1 MMNTSSYI
9 QPTPLSRRSTSSLL
23 VTFVAALFAAIALL
37 LVAVERTDAQA
48 QVEVWAW
55 GDNAFGQLGTG
66 TTTQRNTPTQ
76 LSGFSDVQTIAG
88 GFYHSLAL
96 KSDGTVW
103 AWGRNNFGQL
113 GDRTATDS
121 NTPVQVSED
130 SGLSGVQ
137 AIDGGFYHSLALK
150 SDGTVWAWG
159 YNTYRQLGD
168 GTTTNSSTP
177 VQVRGLSEV
186 KAISS
191 GGHHGLALKNDDTLW
206 AWGKNEFG
214 ALGDGTTTNS
224 STPVQVKGPN
234 GEGFLSEVQAIAGG
248 QLYSLG
254 LKKDGTVWA
263 WGRNNWGQLGDGTTT
278 NRSTPVQVRGL
289 SEVQAIAAGHY
300 HSLALKKDGTLWAWG
315 RNNYGQL
322 GTGTTTDSNTPV
334 QVKGFSDEQAIIA
347 AGYYHNLTLKS
358 DGTLW
363 AWGRNE
369 YGQLGIGTATQRNI
383 PVQVSGLS
391 GVQAIDGG
399 GNHSLAVTSSDT
411 TPPPT
416 DPVPGPPTVESTI
429 PTAEAPG
436 VDRTTNVTATFS
448 EDMDASS
455 INTPATT
462 FKLFKKGSTTKIAA
476 TVSYD
481 PTTRIATLNPFGST
495 TTRLARGTTYKAVVT
510 TGAKDLAG
518 NQLDQNPTLD
528 GLQQKTWFFTTTT

>member
-1 MMNTSSYI
+1 MMDTSTSI

-23 VTFVAALFAAIALL
+23 VTFVAAVFGAIVLL

-66 TTTQRNTPTQ
+66 TTQRNTPTQ

-103 AWGRNNFGQL
+103 AWGQNDYGQL
-113 GDRTATDS
+113 GDGTTTDS
-121 NTPVQVSED
+121 NVPVQI
-130 SGLSGVQ
+130 SGFSGVQ

-159 YNTYRQLGD
+159 SNKYSQLGA
-168 GTTTNSSTP
+168 GTTTTNSSTP
-177 VQVRGLSEV
+177 VRVSGLSDV

-214 ALGDGTTTNS
+214 ELGDGTTTNS
-224 STPVQVKGPN
+224 STPVHV
-234 GEGFLSEVQAIAGG
+234 LSDVQAIAGG
-248 QLYSLG
+248 QVYSLA
-254 LKKDGTVWA
+254 LKKDGTLWA

-278 NRSTPVQVRGL
+278 QRNTPVQVSDL
-289 SEVQAIAAGHY
+289 SGVQAIAAGHY
-300 HSLALKKDGTLWAWG
+300 HNLALKSDGTLWAWG

-322 GTGTTTDSNTPV
+322 GDRTTTDSNTPV
-334 QVKGFSDEQAIIA
+334 RVSGFSDVQAIIA
-347 AGYYHNLTLKS
+347 AGYYHNLALKS

-369 YGQLGIGTATQRNI
+369 YGQLGDGTISQRNF
-383 PVQVSGLS
+383 PVQVNGLS
-391 GVQAIDGG
+391 GVEAIDGG
-399 GNHSLAVTSSDT
+399 GNHSLAVTSSDS
-411 TPPPT
+411 TPPPVT

-429 PTAEAPG
+429 PNANEKG
-436 VDRTTNVTATFS
+436 VARTIDIKVNFS
-448 EDMDASS
+448 EDMNGDTITA
-455 INTPATT
+455 NT
-462 FKLFKKGSTTKIAA
+462 FKLFKKGTTTKIAA
-476 TVSYD
+476 AEPTYD
-481 PTTRIATLNPFGST
+481 AATKTATLNPNRDLTSGV
-495 TTRLARGTTYKAVVT
+495 TYKAVVT
-510 TGAKDLAG
+510 TGVEDSVGNSLA
-518 NQLDQNPTLD
+518 
-528 GLQQKTWFFTTTT
+528 QQYRWFFTVG